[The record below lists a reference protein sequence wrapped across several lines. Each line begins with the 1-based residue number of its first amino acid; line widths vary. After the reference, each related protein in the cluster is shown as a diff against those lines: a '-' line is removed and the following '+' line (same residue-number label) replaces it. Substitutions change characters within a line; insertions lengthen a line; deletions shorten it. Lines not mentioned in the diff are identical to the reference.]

1 MILLLAT
8 VLAFKG
14 IGEYLLSVWL
24 LIPIL
29 FPLFP
34 EVLFVTGRTGLSY
47 VKMELI
53 LTEGGVIGAHS
64 GVVLL
69 FVDVIE
75 CVLSCKYM

>member
-1 MILLLAT
+1 M

-14 IGEYLLSVWL
+14 VREYSLSVWL

-34 EVLFVTGRTGLSY
+34 KVFFVTGRSRLIY
-47 VKMELI
+47 FKMEFILI
-53 LTEGGVIGAHS
+53 ERGVRGAYS

-75 CVLSCKYM
+75 CVLSCKCM